1 MINTYDGGAVPTGN
15 HPMNI
20 YAPPLCVVLEH
31 VLQAN
36 AAAFPPFQIPQPCN
50 LITGDIDIDGYGGSD
65 VVSAFCNND
74 GDGTAGGSTNYNTSY
89 GTKIPGTGN
98 VATVPAEFL
107 SDGFVRFG
115 LPVAKGR
122 SVKFSVGNNNNG
134 KTHVFNST
142 VAIGTGVA
150 ATAPTVHIYCQGEW
164 TGIVPITKLTFVT
177 AGGAT
182 MLKGSSIRLY
192 CWKQELNSNPGLF

>member
-1 MINTYDGGAVPTGN
+1 MINTYDGQAMPTDPN
-15 HPMNI
+15 HIINKTFPS
-20 YAPPLCVVLEH
+20 LLVVLED

-36 AAAFPPFQIPQPCN
+36 AAVWPRPFNIPAPCN
-50 LITGDIDIDGYGGSD
+50 LITGDIDISGYGGSD
-65 VVSAFCNND
+65 VVSAQCN
-74 GDGTAGGSTNYNTSY
+74 GDAGLNYNTSY
-89 GTKIPGTGN
+89 GTKIPGVGN
-98 VATVPAEFL
+98 VATVPAEFGP
-107 SDGFVRFG
+107 DNFIRFG
-115 LPVAKGR
+115 LPINKGR

-150 ATAPTVHIYCQGEW
+150 ATLPTVHIYCQGEW
-164 TGIVPITKLTFVT
+164 MGIVPITSLLFLT

-192 CWKQELNSNPGLF
+192 CWKQELNANPGQF